1 MTHEYPQP
9 YGGAYQHQWP
19 SPTQPV
25 PYGYPAVMQAPGYPH
40 APARKAPGV
49 VLIVLATLFS
59 GILGLALVIHRARTA
74 RHMGL
79 PTRRYWL
86 AWVIPL
92 TVWLPL
98 VIYINVFAADPS
110 CSC

>member
-1 MTHEYPQP
+1 MTNEYSQP

-19 SPTQPV
+19 SPSQPL
-25 PYGYPAVMQAPGYPH
+25 PYGYPAAMQAPGYPY
-40 APARKAPGV
+40 APAKKAPGV
-49 VLIVLATLFS
+49 VLIVLATLIS
-59 GILGLALVIHRARTA
+59 GIIGLALVINRAGTA
-74 RHMGL
+74 RRMGL

-98 VIYINVFAADPS
+98 VIYINVFAGDPS